1 MYIQAYTGSLAVLAA
16 ALIWGTTGT
25 AAAYAPNLSPLAIG
39 AFAMGFGGLLQ
50 AFIAKRSIQRYWR
63 NILQQRFLLGAGVL
77 SVAIYP
83 LAFYSSMHYAGITIG
98 TVISI
103 GTAPIFSAL
112 LERLFN
118 HQLLSTRW
126 VISFILGVLGIVL
139 LTVSDTHSRDTVT
152 LITASNK
159 PLGILLGL
167 IAGATYSTYSWAA
180 KQFIRQGFNAK
191 AAMGSIFGLAAF
203 ILIPSLFWTAHN
215 LFDEARHLYVVTY
228 MAIIP
233 MFLGYVLFGYG
244 LKTVSASYATTL
256 TLFEPVVAAFF
267 AAILMNEKIAMLGWI
282 GIVMIFACLLILSSK
297 KAS

>member
-1 MYIQAYTGSLAVLAA
+1 MHFQAYFGTFAVLLAA
-16 ALIWGTTGT
+16 ILWGTTGT

-50 AFIAKRSIQRYWR
+50 TLIAKKTIQQYWR
-63 NILQQRFLLGAGVL
+63 NILQQRFLLCAGVF
-77 SVAIYP
+77 SVAAYP

-98 TVISI
+98 TVVSI

-112 LERLFN
+112 LERFFN
-118 HQLLSTRW
+118 HQTLSIRW
-126 VISFILGVLGIVL
+126 VISFVLGILGVAL
-139 LTVSDTHSRDTVT
+139 LTFSDNHTNDTANAVIA
-152 LITASNK
+152 LNK
-159 PLGILLGL
+159 PLGIILGL

-180 KQFIRQGFNAK
+180 KQFINQGFDAK
-191 AAMGSIFGLAAF
+191 ATMGSIFGLAAL
-203 ILIPSLFWTAHN
+203 ILLPSLFWTAQN
-215 LFDEARHLYVVTY
+215 LFEEARNLYVVIY
-228 MAIIP
+228 MAAIP

-267 AAILMNEKIAMLGWI
+267 AAILIGEKIALLGWV

-297 KAS
+297 RN

>member
-1 MYIQAYTGSLAVLAA
+1 MHIQAYIGSLAVLAA

-50 AFIAKRSIQRYWR
+50 AFIAKRSIQKYWR
-63 NILQQRFLLGAGVL
+63 SILQQRFLLGAGVL

-83 LAFYSSMHYAGITIG
+83 LAFYSSMYYAGITIG

-112 LERLFN
+112 LERFFN
-118 HQLLSTRW
+118 HQSLSIRW
-126 VISFILGVLGIVL
+126 VISFVLGILGVML
-139 LTVSDTHSRDTVT
+139 LTFSDNHVSNTADTVT
-152 LITASNK
+152 ALNK
-159 PLGILLGL
+159 PLGIILGL
-167 IAGATYSTYSWAA
+167 VAGATYSTYSWAA
-180 KQFIRQGFNAK
+180 KQFINQGFDAK

-203 ILIPSLFWTAHN
+203 ILIPSLFWTAQN
-215 LFDEARHLYVVTY
+215 LFDEARNLYVVTY
-228 MAIIP
+228 MAAIP

-256 TLFEPVVAAFF
+256 TLFEPVVATFF
-267 AAILMNEKIAMLGWI
+267 AAILIGEKISMSGWV
-282 GIVMIFACLLILSSK
+282 GIAMIFACLLILSSK
-297 KAS
+297 KAN

>member
-1 MYIQAYTGSLAVLAA
+1 MHFQAYFGTFAVLLAA
-16 ALIWGTTGT
+16 ILWGTTGT

-50 AFIAKRSIQRYWR
+50 TLIAKKTIQQYWR
-63 NILQQRFLLGAGVL
+63 NILRQRFLLCAGVF
-77 SVAIYP
+77 SVAAYP

-98 TVISI
+98 TVVSI

-112 LERLFN
+112 LERFFN
-118 HQLLSTRW
+118 HQTLSIRW
-126 VISFILGVLGIVL
+126 VISFILGILGVAL
-139 LTVSDTHSRDTVT
+139 LTFSDNHTNDTANAVIA
-152 LITASNK
+152 LNK
-159 PLGILLGL
+159 PLGIILGL

-180 KQFIRQGFNAK
+180 KQFINQGFDAK
-191 AAMGSIFGLAAF
+191 ATMGSIFGLAAL
-203 ILIPSLFWTAHN
+203 ILLPSLFWTAQN
-215 LFDEARHLYVVTY
+215 LFKEARNLYVVIY
-228 MAIIP
+228 MAAIP

-267 AAILMNEKIAMLGWI
+267 AAILIGEKITLFGWI

-297 KAS
+297 RN